1 MPQLKVRPSEN
12 DPLDAISK
20 KLFENLEDQW
30 EMTQAY
36 EELESLQQKNNEK
49 FERYQ
54 QQLRSTSKPVE
65 KQSLMKSISNMKLV
79 MSSNEE
85 IKQEMIS

>member
-1 MPQLKVRPSEN
+1 
-12 DPLDAISK
+12 
-20 KLFENLEDQW
+20 
-30 EMTQAY
+30 MTQAY

-65 KQSLMKSISNMKLV
+65 KQTLMKSISNMKLV